1 MKTKEEGM
9 MNRLEGKA
17 ILIAGASANIGAASA
32 VRLAAEG
39 ARVMLGARSPD
50 RIGEVADQIRAKGGQ
65 AETVCF
71 DATEEESIAAMVAHA
86 AKTLGGLDGMFVN
99 MAELTLHKQDTDA
112 VTVPMEVFDRAV
124 SVNLRGHL
132 LCARYAVPVL
142 IERGG
147 GSIVF
152 TSSSAAFMGRDRG
165 ISYTVTKHALTAL
178 MRHVAKSYGKK
189 GIRSNIVSPGLVL
202 SEKNRDHP
210 EMEKVLANTP
220 STRLGEP
227 EDLAAAVAML
237 MSSDGEWI
245 NGQVLCVDG
254 GVVMR

>member
-1 MKTKEEGM
+1 
-9 MNRLEGKA
+9 MNRLQGKA
-17 ILIAGASANIGAASA
+17 ILIAGASANIGAATA
-32 VRLAAEG
+32 IRLADEG
-39 ARVMLGARSPD
+39 AAVMLGARSTD
-50 RIGEVADQIRAKGGQ
+50 RTGAIAARIREKGGR

-71 DATEEESIAAMVAHA
+71 DAADDASIAAMVAHA
-86 AKTLGGLDGMFVN
+86 AQTFGGLDGMFVN

-112 VTVPMEVFDRAV
+112 VTVPLEVFDRAV
-124 SVNLRGHL
+124 AVNLRGHL
-132 LCARYAVPVL
+132 LCARHVVPVL
-142 IERGG
+142 LERGG

-178 MRHVAKSYGKK
+178 MRHVATSWGKQ

-202 SEKNRDHP
+202 SEKNRNHP
-210 EMEKVLANTP
+210 EMDKVLANTP
-220 STRLGEP
+220 SPRLGEP

-237 MSSDGEWI
+237 MSPDGEWI
-245 NGQVLCVDG
+245 NGQILCVDG

>member
-1 MKTKEEGM
+1 
-9 MNRLEGKA
+9 MNRLKGKA
-17 ILIAGASANIGAASA
+17 ILIAGASANIGAATA
-32 VRLAAEG
+32 RRLAGEG
-39 ARVMLGARSPD
+39 ARVMLGARSSD
-50 RIGEVADQIRAKGGQ
+50 RTGAVVEQIRAEGGQ

-71 DATEEESIAAMVAHA
+71 DAAEEESIAAMVAHA
-86 AKTLGGLDGMFVN
+86 AKSFGGLDGMFVN
-99 MAELTLHKQDTDA
+99 MAELTRHAQDTDA
-112 VTVPMEVFDRAV
+112 VTVPMDVFDRAV
-124 SVNLRGHL
+124 AVNLRGHL
-132 LCARYAVPVL
+132 LCARHVVPVL

-178 MRHVAKSYGKK
+178 MRHVATSWGKR

-202 SEKNRDHP
+202 SDKNRDHP
-210 EMEKVLANTP
+210 EMQKVLAITP

-227 EDLAAAVAML
+227 EDIAAAVAML
-237 MSSDGEWI
+237 MSADGAWI

>member
-1 MKTKEEGM
+1 MT
-9 MNRLEGKA
+9 RLRGKA
-17 ILIAGASANIGAASA
+17 ILIAGASANIGAATA
-32 VRLAAEG
+32 VRLAQEG
-39 ARVMLGARSPD
+39 ASVMLGARSTD
-50 RIGEVADQIRAKGGQ
+50 RTGEIAARIREKGGT

-71 DATEEESIAAMVAHA
+71 AATEDSSIAAMVAHMVER
-86 AKTLGGLDGMFVN
+86 LGGLDGMFVN
-99 MAELTLHKQDTDA
+99 MAELTQHKIDTSA
-112 VTVPMEVFDRAV
+112 VTVPLDVFDRAV
-124 SVNLRGHL
+124 AVNLRGHL
-132 LCARYAVPVL
+132 LCARHAVPAM

-147 GSIVF
+147 GAIVF

-178 MRHVAKSYGKK
+178 MRHVATSFGKQ

-210 EMEKVLANTP
+210 DMDKVLAITP

-237 MSSDGEWI
+237 MSPDGEWI